1 MDENGARSADERAF
15 WVGFHQTPYV
25 GPVKLQRLLAH
36 FGSLERAW
44 TAGARHLEGVLG
56 ERAAESVLRTRGTLD
71 IEREMERIARLGIDV
86 LTLDDPGYPR
96 LLGLI
101 PAPPPVIYVKG
112 RLLPSDDA
120 AVGIVGT
127 RRSTS
132 YGRDVAGALAADLAS
147 AGICIVSGLAR
158 GIDGVAHE
166 AALRAGGRTIAV
178 LGSGLDVIYPPE
190 HRNLAARIEKNG
202 ALVSDYAPGRKPD
215 ASNFPARNRII
226 SGLSLGVVVVEA
238 PRKSGALITV
248 DFAADQGRE
257 VFVVPGSVLS
267 DNSAGCNRL
276 LRDGA
281 RAVRSADDVL
291 EDLKL
296 GPRREQV
303 AVQQTLPM
311 TDSERRLYN
320 HISADPQHMDD
331 LVAAAALTAPEG
343 AALMTM
349 LELKGLIR
357 DTGARHFV
365 RG

>member
-1 MDENGARSADERAF
+1 
-15 WVGFHQTPYV
+15 
-25 GPVKLQRLLAH
+25 
-36 FGSLERAW
+36 
-44 TAGARHLEGVLG
+44 
-56 ERAAESVLRTRGTLD
+56 
-71 IEREMERIARLGIDV
+71 
-86 LTLDDPGYPR
+86 
-96 LLGLI
+96 
-101 PAPPPVIYVKG
+101 
-112 RLLPSDDA
+112 
-120 AVGIVGT
+120 
-127 RRSTS
+127 
-132 YGRDVAGALAADLAS
+132 
-147 AGICIVSGLAR
+147 
-158 GIDGVAHE
+158 
-166 AALRAGGRTIAV
+166 
-178 LGSGLDVIYPPE
+178 
-190 HRNLAARIEKNG
+190 
-202 ALVSDYAPGRKPD
+202 
-215 ASNFPARNRII
+215 
-226 SGLSLGVVVVEA
+226 
-238 PRKSGALITV
+238 SGALITV
-248 DFAADQGRE
+248 DFATDQGRE